1 MAASP
6 VQRVAVLSLHTSPL
20 AQPGV
25 GDGGGMNVYVREL
38 TSSLARLGV
47 ECTTYTRAWKRGL
60 PDVVE
65 IEPNHRLVHVRAG
78 DVDLPKEQLVEIVP
92 EFTDT
97 VNHHLR
103 THSPADVIH
112 ANYWLS
118 GLSGHQL
125 KHDLNLPLITTFH
138 TLARVKALHGDAE
151 SVEREKIES
160 SIIGC
165 SDAIFVSCEEERRQF
180 RELYGASPGTV
191 EVITPGVDRAYF
203 SPGSRVGARS
213 ALGLGKQPVLLF
225 VGRIQPL
232 KGLDV
237 AIETLATLERR
248 DAVLLVVGGA
258 SGREG
263 NREYARM
270 VALSERLGVA
280 DRVHF
285 IDPQPHHLLST
296 FYRAADVVLVP
307 SRSESFGLVALEA
320 AACGTPVVATA
331 VGGLMSLIADGV
343 NGYLVPQRDA
353 SLFAARVTQVLDDPH
368 LAARLSDEA
377 VIRSQRYSW
386 QHAAMRMRRTVAEF
400 AARDLVLCS

>member
-1 MAASP
+1 
-6 VQRVAVLSLHTSPL
+6 
-20 AQPGV
+20 
-25 GDGGGMNVYVREL
+25 
-38 TSSLARLGV
+38 
-47 ECTTYTRAWKRGL
+47 
-60 PDVVE
+60 
-65 IEPNHRLVHVRAG
+65 
-78 DVDLPKEQLVEIVP
+78 
-92 EFTDT
+92 
-97 VNHHLR
+97 
-103 THSPADVIH
+103 
-112 ANYWLS
+112 
-118 GLSGHQL
+118 
-125 KHDLNLPLITTFH
+125 
-138 TLARVKALHGDAE
+138 
-151 SVEREKIES
+151 
-160 SIIGC
+160 
-165 SDAIFVSCEEERRQF
+165 
-180 RELYGASPGTV
+180 
-191 EVITPGVDRAYF
+191 
-203 SPGSRVGARS
+203 
-213 ALGLGKQPVLLF
+213 LGLGKQPVLLF

-237 AIETLATLERR
+237 AIETLAALERR

-270 VALSERLGVA
+270 IALSERLGVA

-285 IDPQPHHLLST
+285 IEPQPHHLLST

-353 SLFAARVTQVLDDPH
+353 ALFAARVTQVLDDPH